1 MNSRRSKTIMF
12 KSVMFPLFCLLFTI
26 TVKLE
31 AQEQI
36 YKSVLGKNDSIKTK
50 PGYYGGFVH
59 QHQNFFDKAF
69 SYQGLEFGVLLKNK
83 FVTGIYAATFI
94 SDLNAEIEEKPML
107 IRMSQAGAM
116 VGGIWK
122 NHGILHVGWQLN
134 TGYFSLNAE
143 SPEPNTDFSNNSDI
157 FINGLVLSPQIYA
170 ELNITDWMKFRTGLA
185 CNFYFF
191 ADEPTVEKSDIQ
203 NFSLNFGFI
212 FGKFN

>member
-1 MNSRRSKTIMF
+1 MH
-12 KSVMFPLFCLLFTI
+12 KSVLFPMFCMLFTV
-26 TVKLE
+26 TVKLA

-36 YKSVLGKNDSIKTK
+36 YKSAFGKNDSINAKTS
-50 PGYYGGFVH
+50 YYGGFVH

-83 FVTGIYAATFI
+83 FITGVYAATFI
-94 SDLNAEIEEKPML
+94 SDFNTEIEEKPML
-107 IRMSQAGAM
+107 VRMSQAGAM
-116 VGGIWK
+116 AGGIWK
-122 NHGILHVGWQLN
+122 NQGILHAGWQLN
-134 TGYFSLNAE
+134 AGYFTLNAE
-143 SPEPNTDFSNNSDI
+143 PSDYQANFSNNSDI

-185 CNFYFF
+185 YNFYFF
-191 ADEPTVEKSDIQ
+191 EDDSSVEKSDIQ

>member
-1 MNSRRSKTIMF
+1 MQ
-12 KSVMFPLFCLLFTI
+12 KSITLPLFCLFFSV
-26 TVKLE
+26 TVKLA
-31 AQEQI
+31 AQEQT
-36 YKSVLGKNDSIKTK
+36 YKSVFGKNDTINAKTS
-50 PGYYGGFVH
+50 YYGGFVH

-83 FVTGIYAATFI
+83 FITGIYAATFI
-94 SDLNAEIEEKPML
+94 SDLNTEIEEKPMF

-116 VGGIWK
+116 VGGLWK
-122 NHGILHVGWQLN
+122 NQGMLHFGWQLN

-143 SPEPNTDFSNNSDI
+143 STDSKSNFSGNSDI

-170 ELNITDWMKFRTGLA
+170 ELNICNWMKLRTGLA
-185 CNFYFF
+185 YNFYFF
-191 ADEPTVEKSDIQ
+191 EDDPSVEKSDIQ